1 MVEIDCYH
9 HIKRGKTTKKLT
21 DIYED
26 PNFDH
31 RLDLAVAGA
40 QLFVKDRILTKIIAE
55 NASTIN

>member
-1 MVEIDCYH
+1 ML
-9 HIKRGKTTKKLT
+9 RGKKQKPT

-40 QLFVKDRILTKIIAE
+40 KCLSEIAF
-55 NASTIN
+55 